1 VFNIYTSDRFK
12 SLLRIKKFL
21 SSLPPS
27 VLNGDDI
34 TLPSGPIRKMFDFAG
49 LSNSDIFYHLGCG
62 SSESIRIACTE
73 YKVRKSI
80 GIEINKETAKVARE
94 KIKNLKNAQIINED
108 FKKTNLSDATVI
120 FFWFTDDKLIKM
132 MIKKFERELRDGV
145 RILTIWSP
153 PDLMI
158 PSKTEFPFMLCQK
171 PFKYAQEVAE
181 QVTAI
186 CGSPCIDFTSSWYL
200 AERYIHNLE
209 SVEEKYLRFVNIF
222 QCMVIWINAWN
233 SGVACE
239 EEIPPPV
246 EAYVGILKTFYNID
260 LSSMITKK

>member
-21 SSLPPS
+21 SSLPQS
-27 VLNGDDI
+27 VLSGDEI
-34 TLPSGPIRKMFDFAG
+34 TLPPGLIRRMFDFARLG
-49 LSNSDIFYHLGCG
+49 SSDTFYHLGCG
-62 SSESIRIACTE
+62 SSESIRMACIE
-73 YKVRKSI
+73 FKVKKSI
-80 GIEINKETAKVARE
+80 GIEINKKTARIAQK
-94 KIKNLKNAQIINED
+94 KIKDLENAEILNED
-108 FKKTNLSDATVI
+108 FRKINLSDATVI
-120 FFWFTDDKLIKM
+120 FFWFTDDKLIKQM
-132 MIKKFERELRDGV
+132 VRKFERDLKDGV
-145 RILTIWSP
+145 RVITIWSP

-171 PFKYAQEVAE
+171 PFKYAKGVSE

-186 CGSPCIDFTSSWYL
+186 CGSPCIDFTASWYL

-222 QCMVIWINAWN
+222 QCMIIWINAWN
-233 SGVACE
+233 SGIACE

-246 EAYVGILKTFYNID
+246 ESYIGILKTFYNID